1 MSLFGG
7 TASQTHN
14 RNLVEFKAGKMNLR
28 GSMVYP
34 DKRKGLVYL
43 YQGND
48 MLMHLCWKDRSSNSI
63 EDDLVIFPDEID
75 FKKVTQNTTGEYKN
89 NSYVI
94 LQTKKPYIYI
104 IGRVYVLKWRS
115 NSRKLFFWM
124 QEPKEDEDEEFC
136 KKINEL
142 LNHPPTSGFGDDIS
156 DASGSHP
163 LQPLME
169 RMAAGGG
176 AGGGID
182 PNDLSNVLRNMAPNE
197 LASLLTSSFGRGS
210 RRTGL
215 IQGMNRSGGSPSSS
229 TQHTTDSRPNT
240 APASTH
246 ATGTT
251 VTSTSRTGGSSSK
264 PRNGGTSSSSST
276 AAPKNTASSTASSGS
291 KSGSIQLS
299 ALTNVLANLGSNATQ
314 TTEATETSSSNPAI
328 DLCDIMTS
336 ENLIPLLANKDVQE
350 KLLAHLPEGSTVPNT
365 EKELKESIQSPQFRQ
380 AVSAFSA
387 ALQSGELGPLLVQ
400 FDFPDDVV
408 TAANEGDLQAFAQA
422 LEKHY
427 KKSNE
432 KKSSDN
438 TMDTS

>member
-75 FKKVTQNTTGEYKN
+75 FKKVTQNTT
-89 NSYVI
+89 
-94 LQTKKPYIYI
+94 
-104 IGRVYVLKWRS
+104 GRVYVLKWRS

-336 ENLIPLLANKDVQE
+336 ENLVPLLANKDVQE

-427 KKSNE
+427 KKS
-432 KKSSDN
+432 SDN